1 MGDEWLEKELG
12 MAHMAQAQLWR
23 RSFGNCLFA
32 FQLLEAQV
40 HAEADLLEVVGQETL
55 VSKDA
60 HLGEWMYWLNYA
72 RQWPLTGT
80 SLLISATLSW
90 TMHH

>member
-1 MGDEWLEKELG
+1 MGDEWPEKELA

-40 HAEADLLEVVGQETL
+40 HVEADPLEVDGQEMS

-60 HLGEWMYWLNYA
+60 HLGEWMYWLNHA
-72 RQWPLTGT
+72 RQWSLTGT
-80 SLLISATLSW
+80 SLLTSGTRSW
-90 TMHH
+90 RMHH